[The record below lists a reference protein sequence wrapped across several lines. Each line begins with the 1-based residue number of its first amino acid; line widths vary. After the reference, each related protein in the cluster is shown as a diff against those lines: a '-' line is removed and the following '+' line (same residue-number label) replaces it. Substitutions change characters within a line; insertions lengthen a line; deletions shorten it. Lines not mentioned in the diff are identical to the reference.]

1 MRRPLK
7 RQRKKS
13 HCEGGIVM
21 SDARLLAE
29 WFPEFAEHLDKMD
42 ETYKEMRTIDE
53 KTYQFICF
61 ALAIK
66 ARSKPCLLKHFMGA
80 LEAGATVKELA
91 YIMGLTFREA
101 AGGDDC
107 WTHDALG
114 DYKALIA
121 EGLKSSE
128 CCKR

>member
-1 MRRPLK
+1 
-7 RQRKKS
+7 
-13 HCEGGIVM
+13 M

-80 LEAGATVKELA
+80 LEAGATVKGAFLHHG
-91 YIMGLTFREA
+91 IDLQGSR
-101 AGGDDC
+101 GG
-107 WTHDALG
+107 
-114 DYKALIA
+114 
-121 EGLKSSE
+121 
-128 CCKR
+128 

>member
-1 MRRPLK
+1 
-7 RQRKKS
+7 
-13 HCEGGIVM
+13 M
-21 SDARLLAE
+21 SEDRLLAE
-29 WFPEFAEHLDKMD
+29 WFPEFTEQLDRID
-42 ETYKEMRTIDE
+42 GIYKEMRTIDE

-66 ARSKPCLLKHFMGA
+66 ARSKPCALKHFMGA

-91 YIMGLTFREA
+91 YILALTMREA

-114 DYKALIA
+114 DYKTHIVEAFKNA
-121 EGLKSSE
+121 K
-128 CCKR
+128 CCG

>member
-1 MRRPLK
+1 MTEK
-7 RQRKKS
+7 
-13 HCEGGIVM
+13 
-21 SDARLLAE
+21 RLLAE
-29 WFPEFAEHLDKMD
+29 WFPEFADELDKMD
-42 ETYKEMRTIDE
+42 QLYRQKRTIDE

-66 ARSKPCLLKHFMGA
+66 ARSKPCLIKHFMGA

-91 YIMGLTFREA
+91 YILALTMREA

-114 DYKALIA
+114 EWKQLIA
-121 EGLKSSE
+121 DGLKSSQ
-128 CCKR
+128 CCPK